1 MELAMSL
8 SVKSILF
15 AALAMAA
22 ANNAS
27 AADLTTYQA
36 PDASAYDRPA
46 AFQWSGA
53 YFGAH
58 GGIASPKFNPFA
70 SGKGLTGGLQAGY
83 NFQVGPGIVGAELE
97 GSYLGNNELHV
108 PNGKVEERFR
118 GAAKAKAGLTFD
130 RTLVYGIAGLTMTK
144 FEGGKGVSTSSGWK
158 QGYLVGGGVEQGFG
172 GGLSAKIDYNYVMT
186 NDVSTTTSSGKSK
199 TDLRDHVIKAGLN
212 YRF

>member
-1 MELAMSL
+1 MSL
-8 SVKSILF
+8 SAKSILF
-15 AALAMAA
+15 AALAMTAA
-22 ANNAS
+22 TNAS

-36 PDASAYDRPA
+36 PDAGYDRPP

-70 SGKGLTGGLQAGY
+70 SGKGLTGGVQAGY

-97 GSYLGNNELHV
+97 GSYLGNNELRV

-130 RTLVYGIAGLTMTK
+130 RTLVYGTAGLTMTK
-144 FEGGKGVSTSSGWK
+144 FEGGKGVSTSGGWK

-172 GGLSAKIDYNYVMT
+172 GGLSAKIEYNYVMT